1 MIRRLILAVF
11 VVLGVWMGL
20 LSHPAASQQIESR
33 FNNLQ
38 VDFNRVESRLSR
50 VESRLNQVSQC
61 PSTRMSLTPPQ
72 GNGQRNLSQSE
83 QMFDRLA
90 TLVVEVKQQV
100 NDLEQR
106 VSQIEAS

>member
-38 VDFNRVESRLSR
+38 ADFNRVQSRLSR
-50 VESRLNQVSQC
+50 VESQLNQVSQC
-61 PSTRMSLTPPQ
+61 PSQRMTLTPPQ
-72 GNGQRNLSQSE
+72 GNAERNLSQSE
-83 QMFDRLA
+83 EMFDRLA
-90 TLVVEVKQQV
+90 TLVVELKQQV
-100 NDLEQR
+100 NELEKK
-106 VSQIEAS
+106 VSRIEAS